1 MRQPPTAMRVI
12 YLILTMAAFMFSAST
27 CLATNDFKAPIWQ
40 VGGHLQTI
48 IPSLFPQTAKQSY
61 VRERWELSDGD
72 FVDVDWTESP
82 EHLDNAQNKPVLV
95 LFHGLEGSSQSHYA
109 RMIMSSARQRGWLG
123 LVVHFRGCSGEPN
136 RLPRVYYAGDAEEI
150 NTFISIIHQK
160 LPESAIYAAGV
171 SLGGNALLKWLG
183 QYPNEARRLVKAA
196 AAISAP
202 IDLKQTAHSLD
213 TGINYLL
220 YSKHFVAT
228 MKPKALQ
235 MAERFPDHLDAKR
248 IQSVST
254 VQEMDNAVTSV
265 LFGTKSADEYYDV
278 NASKP
283 WLPAIQTETLI
294 LNAKNDPFV
303 PFESLPSEAEVSS
316 MVHLDYQSEGGHAG
330 FYGRGDKASPWLAER
345 IFSFFDSIEQL
356 QLDAVVD
363 PLIHFHPASLYQ

>member
-1 MRQPPTAMRVI
+1 MRQPPAPMRAI
-12 YLILTMAAFMFSAST
+12 YLILIMAAFIFSASDG
-27 CLATNDFKAPIWQ
+27 LAANEFKAPIWQ

-48 IPSLFPQTAKQSY
+48 VPSLFPQVAKQSY
-61 VRERWELSDGD
+61 VRERWELADGD
-72 FVDVDWTESP
+72 FVDVDWTEP
-82 EHLDNAQNKPVLV
+82 PAQLEHTQNKPVLV

-109 RMIMSSARQRGWLG
+109 RVIMSAAKQRGWLG

-160 LPESAIYAAGV
+160 LPENPIYAAGV

-183 QYPNEARRLVKAA
+183 QYPNDARQLVKAA

-213 TGINYLL
+213 KGINYLL

-235 MAERFPDHLDAKR
+235 MAERFPDYLDARR
-248 IQSVST
+248 IQAVNT

-265 LFGTKSADEYYDV
+265 LYGTNNADEYYDV

-303 PFESLPSEAEVSS
+303 PFDTLPSAAEVSS
-316 MVHLDYQSEGGHAG
+316 TVHLDYQAEGGHAG
-330 FYGRGDKASPWLAER
+330 FYGHGDKESPWLAER
-345 IFSFFDSIEQL
+345 IFNFFDVTNHL
-356 QLDAVVD
+356 QLRV
-363 PLIHFHPASLYQ
+363 